1 MPDPMRIPVAGDVVQ
16 WDELLNGT
24 QSVALEGRSDDGRW
38 TVSALLTWNIGLEQ
52 RDPEGD
58 LTLSCDDG
66 ADGGSEVFGTATA
79 QTAREDPAEPG
90 VYHLAV
96 DYEIDGGDGGF
107 AGVTGTLRAELRVWR
122 DSFAGECWIAA
133 AGG

>member
-1 MPDPMRIPVAGDVVQ
+1 MPDQNRIPVSGDVVQ

-58 LTLSCDDG
+58 ITLSRDD
-66 ADGGSEVFGTATA
+66 GSEVFGTATA

-96 DYEIDGGDGGF
+96 DYEIDGGDGDF
-107 AGVTGTLRAELRVWR
+107 AGITGILRAELRVWR
-122 DSFAGECWIAA
+122 DSFAGECEIVPADHAA
-133 AGG
+133 